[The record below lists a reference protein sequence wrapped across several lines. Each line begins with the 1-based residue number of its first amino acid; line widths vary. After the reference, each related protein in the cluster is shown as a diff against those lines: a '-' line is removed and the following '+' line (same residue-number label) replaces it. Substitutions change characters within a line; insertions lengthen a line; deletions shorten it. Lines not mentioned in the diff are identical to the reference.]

1 MPASSELRALARR
14 LYDAQQQRRPIA
26 LLTNERPITEREAYD
41 IQWALVEEH
50 LERGGKV
57 VGKKTGLTSKAKQVQ
72 MNTSEPLYAYL
83 IDKTILTDGAEVR
96 RADLIHPR
104 VECEIAFM
112 MGRQL
117 HGPGVTGDQVLAATQ
132 HVLPALEVIDSRYD
146 NFKFTLPD
154 VVADQASAANVVL
167 GGRVRSPRGLDLRLL
182 GMVLQIN
189 GGDVATGSGAA
200 VLGHP
205 ADSVAWLVNKMAEMD
220 AGGLEE
226 GDLVMAGGL
235 VEAFPVEP
243 GDHLRAEFDH
253 LGSVSLRCV

>member
-1 MPASSELRALARR
+1 MLASSDVKALARR
-14 LYDAQQQRRPIA
+14 LFDAQHEHRPIA
-26 LLTNERPITEREAYD
+26 LLTNERALSEREAYD

-50 LERGGKV
+50 IAHGGKV

-72 MNTSEPLYAYL
+72 MSTDEPLYAYI
-83 IDKTILTDGAEVR
+83 IDKTILSDGAQIR

-104 VECEIAFM
+104 VECEVAFV

-117 HGPGVTGDQVLAATQ
+117 RGPAVTGDQVLGATQ
-132 HVLPALEVIDSRYD
+132 YVMPALEVIDSRYD

-167 GGRVRSPRGLDLRLL
+167 GGRARSPRGLDLRLL

-189 GGDVATGSGAA
+189 GEDVATGSGAA

-205 ADSVAWLVNKMAEMD
+205 ADSVAWLVNKMAEMG